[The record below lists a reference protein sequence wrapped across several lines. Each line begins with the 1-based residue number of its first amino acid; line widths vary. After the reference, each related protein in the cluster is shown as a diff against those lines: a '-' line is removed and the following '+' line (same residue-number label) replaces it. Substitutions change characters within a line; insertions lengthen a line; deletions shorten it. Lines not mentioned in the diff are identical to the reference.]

1 MSTVGTYEMTW
12 SPDELPADLL
22 REATTQ
28 MSDRLADL
36 GYLPSG
42 PVTIRLSAT
51 VSAVLHDDGP
61 DEPLPWESREG
72 YAAEMF
78 DRLAA

>member
-1 MSTVGTYEMTW
+1 
-12 SPDELPADLL
+12 
-22 REATTQ
+22 

-42 PVTIRLSAT
+42 PVTIRLVAT

-78 DRLAA
+78 DRMAA